1 LNTHPSKDII
11 GTLGN
16 ELKGKQIV
24 LCVTGSVAAV
34 QSPDIA
40 RGLMRHNAEVFTVM
54 SQMAQKIIHPYLMEW
69 ATGNPVIT
77 ELTGQIEHV
86 ALAGE
91 HPRNVDLV
99 LIAPAT
105 ANTIS
110 KIACGIDDTPVTTVA
125 STAFGSGIPIIV
137 VPAMHE
143 SMYRHPIL
151 VENRKKLTVLGVDFV
166 GPRLEEDKA
175 KIAATEEIVET
186 VIRKLTPQDMA
197 GWRVLVTAGP
207 TLEYIDP
214 VRVITNKSSGK
225 MGAAVATEALRRGAE
240 VTLVYGPGHATIPPE
255 AHVIQVETSQE
266 MYDAVVSELKSE
278 RIDVVIATAAVG
290 DWALDQQYDRK
301 VSTRRTPE
309 LVIKLRPTPKII
321 DEIKKI
327 SPQTFLVAFRAEH
340 KLSNEDLIQSAYD
353 RLKRSKADLIA
364 ANDVGRTGVGFK
376 VDTNEVFIVDGNRNV
391 VHIPLTTKREVAKQ
405 LLDVIAEQCSR

>member
-91 HPRNVDLV
+91 HPSNVDLV

-110 KIACGIDDTPVTTVA
+110 KITCGIDDTPVTTVA

-151 VENRKKLTVLGVDFV
+151 VENRKKLTALGVDFV

>member
-1 LNTHPSKDII
+1 
-11 GTLGN
+11 
-16 ELKGKQIV
+16 
-24 LCVTGSVAAV
+24 
-34 QSPDIA
+34 
-40 RGLMRHNAEVFTVM
+40 MRHNAEVFTVM

-91 HPRNVDLV
+91 HPSNVDLV

-110 KIACGIDDTPVTTVA
+110 KVTCGIDDTPVTTVA

-151 VENRKKLTVLGVDFV
+151 VENIKKLKALGVDFV

-175 KIAATEEIVET
+175 KIAGTEEIVEA

-240 VTLVYGPGHATIPPE
+240 VTLVYGSGHATLPPE
-255 AHVIQVETSQE
+255 AHVVQVETSQE

-278 RIDVVIATAAVG
+278 RMDVVIATAAVG
-290 DWALDQQYDRK
+290 DWALDQQYSHK

-309 LVIKLRPTPKII
+309 LVIKLKPTPKII

-340 KLSNEDLIQSAYD
+340 KLSDEDLIQSAYD

-364 ANDVGRTGVGFK
+364 ANDVGRKGVGFK

-391 VHIPLTTKREVAKQ
+391 VHIPLTTKREVAKR
-405 LLDVIAEQCSR
+405 LLDVIAEQHSK